1 MTLALLSLR
10 WGLVTRSM
18 SEKRK
23 RYTSSWEAMRRR
35 KRQGQLEQGKRVGH
49 GSGPVLCAC
58 MGAQVHRGQVHNCG
72 VLELEGVSLWSRFSL
87 YRPGTWLTQGHTN
100 NQSFTMP
107 CPPPNTH
114 RHRHR
119 YTNTS
124 LCPFPAFLTLI
135 QSPGIPPFSA
145 ISVPPSLSF
154 PIAPHLP
161 FSPLLHSHGS
171 LQQQLPDVLRS
182 NPQHG
187 GRQVQG
193 AERTQVLR
201 DMGWGGSWGWAGL
214 PPPPSHGGSL
224 FCHWHLP
231 FSSLPSWREKKH

>member
-49 GSGPVLCAC
+49 GSGPALCAC
-58 MGAQVHRGQVHNCG
+58 MGAHVHGGQVHNCG
-72 VLELEGVSLWSRFSL
+72 ALELEGVSLWSRLSL
-87 YRPGTWLTQGHTN
+87 YRLGTWLTQGHTN

-114 RHRHR
+114 RDRHR

-124 LCPFPAFLTLI
+124 LCHF
-135 QSPGIPPFSA
+135 Q
-145 ISVPPSLSF
+145 LS
-154 PIAPHLP
+154 
-161 FSPLLHSHGS
+161 
-171 LQQQLPDVLRS
+171 
-182 NPQHG
+182 
-187 GRQVQG
+187 
-193 AERTQVLR
+193 
-201 DMGWGGSWGWAGL
+201 
-214 PPPPSHGGSL
+214 
-224 FCHWHLP
+224 
-231 FSSLPSWREKKH
+231 